1 MDLTTA
7 TDAELDALR
16 IDVLTEQ
23 ERRTRAE
30 QLPAQLADMAR
41 DAVAAGA
48 DPDALLEQLTAAL
61 TTPDEETPA

>member
-23 ERRTRAE
+23 ERRSRAE